1 MGSVPDPIGSARGS
15 DRGDLRRLRSFPP
28 LTMPLPLPLPLL
40 PALSPRISRLSGG
53 GAGSSG
59 SGLAQPVDVKGSQGL
74 MNVSRSGRR
83 GAAPK
88 TSMGLAQLAMGIDD
102 DEVMRVG
109 TSVGRQLYP

>member
-53 GAGSSG
+53 GA
-59 SGLAQPVDVKGSQGL
+59 GLAQPVDVKGSQGL